1 MELFCITTSLLM
13 GLPIAIGMFNPVSK
27 FDVDK
32 IQNQEEKDRFRKH
45 DVLYF
50 SKGL

>member
-1 MELFCITTSLLM
+1 M

-27 FDVDK
+27 YDVSQIK
-32 IQNQEEKDRFRKH
+32 NQEEKDRFRKY
-45 DVLYF
+45 DTLYF